1 MNTGSVPSLPGK
13 TKSNKDHSSFR
24 LFCIGEPVRMIRWG
38 VRNWEGQGG
47 YMGGAH
53 VNTLCTHTHHTH
65 THHTHTYH
73 THTTHITHTTYTPHT
88 HTTHTP
94 HTPHTHTY
102 HTHTHLLADQCH
114 LSVRVPYLV
123 TLVQHNILPLV
134 GQQEVPE
141 HAQPLVGEDQ
151 HTVAPHHI
159 SNQPLLHQSANKQ
172 Q

>member
-53 VNTLCTHTHHTH
+53 VNTLRTHTHHTH

-94 HTPHTHTY
+94 HTPHTHIP
-102 HTHTHLLADQCH
+102 HTHTPACRP
-114 LSVRVPYLV
+114 LSPQRQGSLSCDPR
-123 TLVQHNILPLV
+123 P
-134 GQQEVPE
+134 
-141 HAQPLVGEDQ
+141 AQ
-151 HTVAPHHI
+151 HTPTGRAAGSPGTRAVPRR
-159 SNQPLLHQSANKQ
+159 
-172 Q
+172 